1 MWRVVIIV
9 AVVGM
14 ALWSIYPPGEK
25 IKYGLDLSGGIHLVL
40 QVQTDDAIKAE
51 LDDAALRLRRQ
62 ADEQGITIGEVTTD
76 VDGRGFQVV
85 VPGEFDRDA
94 LRDVADSYLPD
105 YEVDVGASQWSFS
118 FGGSVERMIRD
129 MAVRQAL
136 ETIRNRVDQ
145 FGVAEPVIQRQGL
158 ESERILIQLPGV
170 DDPARVKEIISHT
183 AFLEWKEVVAGPA
196 PSRESLLATFGGTVP
211 SDSEVVPGDRTG
223 PDGTVVGRDYYL
235 LRKAAIVSGRELRNA
250 RRGQGQFGEPVVNFY
265 LVPAAGEKFAD
276 FTAAHVGDPAA
287 IVLDK
292 RVISAP
298 VIRSR
303 IRDEGYIEGNFSLE
317 EADDM
322 ALKLRAG
329 ALPASITYLEERTVG
344 PSLGRDSVVRGVRAM
359 VAGLITVMLFMV
371 VYYRLSGLN
380 ADLALVLNII
390 ILMGAMAYFGATLT
404 LPGIAGVILT
414 VGMAV
419 DANVLIFERIR
430 EELKVGK
437 TPRSAVDTG
446 FSRAFGTILDANL
459 TTLIAA
465 LFLFQFGTGPIKGFA
480 VTLSIG
486 ILASVFTAV
495 FVSRTIY
502 MLILSGGERVQTL
515 SWSSSQ
521 GCSISCSGRVSIWG
535 STSWVAPRSPSS
547 SASSRTSES
556 CATPWPN
563 WRPEHR

>member
-1 MWRVVIIV
+1 VDRKLIWRIVVIV
-9 AVVGM
+9 AVVGV
-14 ALWSIYPPGEK
+14 AVWSLYPPGET

-40 QVQTDDAIKAE
+40 LVNTDDAIKAE
-51 LDDAALRLRRQ
+51 LDDAALRLKRQ
-62 ADEQGITIGEVTTD
+62 ADEDGISVGEATSD
-76 VDGRGFQVV
+76 VEGHRFQIQ
-85 VPGEFDRDA
+85 VPGELDRDA
-94 LRDVADSYLPD
+94 LREVASSYLPD
-105 YEVDVGASQWSFS
+105 YNVNVGASEWTFT
-118 FGGSVERMIRD
+118 FEANVERMIRD
-129 MAVRQAL
+129 LAVRQAL

-145 FGVAEPVIQRQGL
+145 FGVSEPVIQRQGL
-158 ESERILIQLPGV
+158 ESDRILIQLPGV
-170 DDPARVKEIISHT
+170 DDPARVKEIISNT

-196 PSRESLLATFGGTVP
+196 PDRQSLLSAFGGVVP
-211 SDSEVVPGDRTG
+211 SDSEVVVGDREG
-223 PDGTVVGRDYYL
+223 PSGGVVGREFYL
-235 LRKAAIVSGRELRNA
+235 LRRAAIVSGRELRNA

-265 LVPAAGEKFAD
+265 LTPAAGEKFGE

-287 IVLDK
+287 IVLDN

-303 IRDEGYIEGNFSLE
+303 IRDEGYIEGNFSFE
-317 EADDM
+317 EADDL

-344 PSLGRDSVVRGVRAM
+344 PSLGRDSIVRGVRSM
-359 VAGLITVMLFMV
+359 VTGLVIVLLFML

-380 ADLALVLNII
+380 ANVALTLNIV

-430 EELKVGK
+430 EELRVGK
-437 TPRSAVDTG
+437 TPRSAVETG
-446 FSRAFGTILDANL
+446 FARAFGTILDANL

-502 MLILSGGERVQTL
+502 MVLLSGGERVQTL
-515 SWSSSQ
+515 S
-521 GCSISCSGRVSIWG
+521 V
-535 STSWVAPRSPSS
+535 
-547 SASSRTSES
+547 
-556 CATPWPN
+556 
-563 WRPEHR
+563 